1 MLIEF
6 QQQTL
11 AEASQDQNEQHD
23 GDEVVEAGTD
33 MTADDVSMFVERLT
47 SVHSFTEDQLQ
58 VIYNIS

>member
-1 MLIEF
+1 
-6 QQQTL
+6 L